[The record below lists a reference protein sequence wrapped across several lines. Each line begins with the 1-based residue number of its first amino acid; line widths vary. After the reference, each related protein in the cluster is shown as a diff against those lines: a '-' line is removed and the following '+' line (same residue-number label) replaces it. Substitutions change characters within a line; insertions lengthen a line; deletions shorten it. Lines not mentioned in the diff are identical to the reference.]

1 MSTIDTATL
10 GSSWQTWG
18 VVAVWVWVYVGM
30 FLGGMP
36 RLQLDRAGVALLGAV
51 AMMGL
56 SGLSAQEAAAMV
68 DWTTLALLFAFML
81 ISGQLRLAGFYTHL
95 TMRIAGR
102 PLSPPQLMAAL
113 IATAAG
119 LSALFT
125 NDVVCLAM
133 TPVLVHVC
141 VQRRLDPVPY
151 LLALACAANIG
162 SAATLIGNPQNML
175 IGSVLG
181 LSFAGYSL
189 QALAP
194 VVVSLGLLWAW
205 LVLPGR
211 LDAAALQPPDD
222 GTPTPPGGSEPRHD
236 AGQTRKGLLVVAS
249 VLMLL
254 LFSGWPHAL
263 VALLG
268 AGAVLISRRV
278 ASARVLEHVDWSLL
292 VLFVG
297 LFVVNAAVSATG
309 MPAAL
314 VQALNTAGFS
324 LSSPGVLMT
333 GGVVLSNVVSNVPAV
348 MLILPHLAQAPASVG
363 TLLALSTTF
372 AGNLLLVGSI
382 ANLIVADMAA
392 RHGVCIDWRRHM
404 TVGVPVTLG
413 SMSVLWLW
421 VWVMP

>member
-1 MSTIDTATL
+1 MSSLDMATP
-10 GSSWQTWG
+10 GSPWQTWG
-18 VVAVWVWVYVGM
+18 LVAVWVWVYVGM

-56 SGLSAQEAAAMV
+56 TGLSAQEAAGMV

-81 ISGQLRLAGFYTHL
+81 ISGQLRLAGFYAHIT
-95 TMRIAGR
+95 TRMAGR

-181 LSFAGYSL
+181 LSFASYSL
-189 QALAP
+189 QALPP

-211 LDAAALQPPDD
+211 LDLAAPQPPTAR
-222 GTPTPPGGSEPRHD
+222 TPAPPGSNEPPYD
-236 AGQTRKGLLVVAS
+236 ARQTRKGLLVVAW

-254 LFSGWPHAL
+254 LFSDWPHAL

-268 AGAVLISRRV
+268 AAAVLVSRRV
-278 ASARVLEHVDWSLL
+278 ASARVLGHVDWSLL
-292 VLFVG
+292 VLFIG

-309 MPAAL
+309 VPAAL
-314 VQALNTAGFS
+314 MHALTDAGFS

-348 MLILPHLAQAPASVG
+348 MLILPHLAEAPASAG

-404 TVGVPVTLG
+404 KVGVPVTLG